1 MATTRRRARPIRK
14 PSKTPQ
20 RKRRPRKV
28 KIDWGNSLI
37 QFLIVMVLVVDLILV
52 FFVIRQ
58 CSKPVAIVKE
68 EKPPPEVK
76 ILQVE
81 VLNGCG
87 VSGVANKFTDHLRAN
102 GFDVVKTDNYES
114 FNVLRTV
121 VIDRR
126 GNLENAISVAKAMG
140 LGEERVLQ
148 EVHEAYLIDATVI
161 LGKDFRQLAVWRL
174 MEN

>member
-1 MATTRRRARPIRK
+1 MTTTRRRARPIRK

-20 RKRRPRKV
+20 RKRRPRKA

-37 QFLIVMVLVVDLILV
+37 QFLIVMVLVVDLVLV

-58 CSKPVAIVKE
+58 CSKPVAIVE
-68 EKPPPEVK
+68 EEEPPPEVK

-126 GNLENAISVAKAMG
+126 GNLENAIRVAKSMG

>member
-20 RKRRPRKV
+20 RKRRPRKN

-37 QFLIVMVLVVDLILV
+37 QFLIVMVLVVDLVLV

-58 CSKPVAIVKE
+58 CSKPVAIVE
-68 EKPPPEVK
+68 EKEPPQEER

-87 VSGVANKFTDHLRAN
+87 VSGVANKFTDHLRAS

-126 GNLENAISVAKAMG
+126 GNMENATRVAESMG
-140 LGEERVLQ
+140 LSEERVLQ

>member
-1 MATTRRRARPIRK
+1 
-14 PSKTPQ
+14 
-20 RKRRPRKV
+20 
-28 KIDWGNSLI
+28 
-37 QFLIVMVLVVDLILV
+37 
-52 FFVIRQ
+52 
-58 CSKPVAIVKE
+58 
-68 EKPPPEVK
+68 
-76 ILQVE
+76 
-81 VLNGCG
+81 LNGCG

-126 GNLENAISVAKAMG
+126 GNMENATRVAESMG
-140 LGEERVLQ
+140 LSEERVLQ

>member
-14 PSKTPQ
+14 PSKTRQ
-20 RKRRPRKV
+20 RKQRPRKA
-28 KIDWGNSLI
+28 KIDWGSSLI
-37 QFLIVMVLVVDLILV
+37 RLLIVLVLIVDVILV

-58 CSKPVAIVKE
+58 CSKPVAVVE
-68 EKPPPEVK
+68 EEEIPEEVR

-87 VSGVANKFTDHLRAN
+87 VSGVANKFTDHLRAS

-126 GNLENAISVAKAMG
+126 GNLDNAIRVAEAMG
-140 LGEERVLQ
+140 LDEERVLQ
-148 EVHEAYLIDATVI
+148 EVHEAYLIDATII
-161 LGKDFRQLAVWRL
+161 LGKDFRQLAIWRL

>member
-20 RKRRPRKV
+20 RKRRLRKN

-37 QFLIVMVLVVDLILV
+37 QFLIVMVLVVDLVLV

-58 CSKPVAIVKE
+58 CSKPVAIVE
-68 EKPPPEVK
+68 EKEPPQEER

-87 VSGVANKFTDHLRAN
+87 VSGVANKFTDHLRAS

-126 GNLENAISVAKAMG
+126 GNMENATRVAESMG
-140 LGEERVLQ
+140 LSEERVLQ